1 MDVFLCSMTVHNC
14 LFLAVIYICSY
25 ITTEL
30 SEESKDHVTYF
41 MNQLNTEIEKMR
53 SSNDTNSKKGAIL
66 AIGLLFVFITLSVI
80 VP

>member
-1 MDVFLCSMTVHNC
+1 MLNESSQC
-14 LFLAVIYICSY
+14 LFLAVIYISSY

-66 AIGLLFVFITLSVI
+66 AIGLLLVLAIQSGV